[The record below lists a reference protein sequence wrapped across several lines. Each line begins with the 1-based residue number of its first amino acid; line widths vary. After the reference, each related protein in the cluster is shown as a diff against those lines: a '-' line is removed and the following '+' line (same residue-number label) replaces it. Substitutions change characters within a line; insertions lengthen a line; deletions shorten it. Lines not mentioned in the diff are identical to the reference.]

1 MNAVVVAKTK
11 MGQNICVGAVDVDS
25 GALLRLIPRD
35 GAEYHSWQEFKADI
49 GDLITV
55 NGSKASKVDPPHVED
70 YLVSSWKPTGKS
82 AKNLHAWIRKHCVV
96 WNGDRSNLFDGKLR
110 FTSYGKGHVDRGDP
124 LPAHSVGFWELPAP
138 LELEPG
144 EKKRYVMNGLLPV
157 SAPFVG
163 LEAPPAKCPKGAI
176 VRVSLSRWWAP
187 DDSDM
192 PEACWL
198 QISGVYLA

>member
-1 MNAVVVAKTK
+1 MNAVIVAKTK
-11 MGQNICVGAVDVDS
+11 MGQNICVGAVDAES
-25 GALLRLIPRD
+25 GALVRLIPRQ

-55 NGSKASKVDPPHVED
+55 SGSKAGTVDPPHVED
-70 YLVSSWKPTGKS
+70 FLVSSWKATGKS
-82 AKNLHAWIRKHCVV
+82 AKNLHNWITKHCVV
-96 WNGDRSNLFDGKLR
+96 WKGDRSKLFDGKLR

-138 LELEPG
+138 LTLESG
-144 EKKRYVMNGLLPV
+144 DKKRYGMAGPLSI

-163 LEAPPAKCPKGAI
+163 LESPPATVPKGAI

-187 DDSDM
+187 DGSDM